1 MMVDGPLAKLR
12 ACARTDQDQRDSTTV
27 ALNPDECSLLIA
39 EIDCLR
45 VIYRTYLAQRN
56 EALIEV
62 RAHREIANEAVR
74 GLLECRKVA
83 GANP

>member
-39 EIDCLR
+39 EVDCLR
-45 VIYRTYLAQRN
+45 VIYRTALRQRN
-56 EALIEV
+56 EALIEA
-62 RAHREIANEAVR
+62 RSQREIANEAIQ
-74 GLLECRKVA
+74 GLLEYRKVA
-83 GANP
+83 EANP